1 MAPFNNYCIV
11 CDKLIVPIPNYTF
24 NKLYCSESCQ
34 CMDKSI
40 LSNNIGNGKSNTTLH
55 PSSNSMTVNDSIIT
69 SPLLI
74 PILQDDQGSPQ
85 DTLESFHYNDYP
97 HLMKS
102 NNIFFNSLKIP
113 SNNDHMAENNYKIW
127 LNNI

>member
-11 CDKLIVPIPNYTF
+11 CDKLIVPTPNYKF

-34 CMDKSI
+34 SMDKSI
-40 LSNNIGNGKSNTTLH
+40 LSNNIRNKKSDSSLH
-55 PSSNSMTVNDSIIT
+55 PPSNSMTVNDSIIT

-74 PILQDDQGSPQ
+74 PILQDDQEPQ
-85 DTLESFHYNDYP
+85 GELESFHHNDYP

-102 NNIFFNSLKIP
+102 NNIFFNDLKIP
-113 SNNDHMAENNYKIW
+113 NYNDHMAENNYKIW

>member
-11 CDKLIVPIPNYTF
+11 CDKLIVPIPNYKF

-40 LSNNIGNGKSNTTLH
+40 LSNNIKNNKSRLSLHANTNT
-55 PSSNSMTVNDSIIT
+55 TVNDSIIT
-69 SPLLI
+69 SPLLL
-74 PILQDDQGSPQ
+74 PILQDGQGQ
-85 DTLESFHYNDYP
+85 DDRIQNDHRP
-97 HLMKS
+97 HLMKT
-102 NNIFFNSLKIP
+102 NNIFYNDLTIP
-113 SNNDHMAENNYKIW
+113 NFNDHMAENNYKIW